1 MAKKAR
7 MRVLDPDDFEIVED
21 GPARAPAAS
30 ALPSG
35 AARQRVLNAADF
47 EVVDE
52 EAEKPGMLASFGRGV
67 LQGAT
72 FGFADEIAGAVESA
86 VTDKTYEK
94 ARDESRGAFRAAQQ
108 ANPWSYGIGEVGAGV
123 ATTFVPGLGLAKG
136 AGLLANAGKAAVL
149 SGVAGLGASEEK
161 ELGGQLVDAG
171 KSAFVGGAAAGIV
184 GRVMRGAPARV
195 EKRLIGNITD
205 GATATQRDR
214 LVGKAGSKVGDVLEA
229 IKGNKA
235 IVKAGNDPQRVL
247 AAVED
252 EITSVGSKLD
262 DIYAKAGGASPGIEV
277 QGLVGRL
284 GKLRAE
290 LAKDPGKRD
299 VARAVQGKIDDIAE
313 AWSERTHV
321 SPQEVRVLARDIG
334 DAAFRG
340 SPAVTPKQG
349 QQITQKV
356 WGELRSMIDEHI
368 ESVGKKVPGVDLGH
382 MRTLN
387 KQMSTLINM
396 RDAVAYRATR
406 ESTTPTTLTSRL
418 GGALDIG
425 LAFTDPT
432 SFVAKKGWDFVGKPA
447 VHAADRKLAEL
458 MQAAQ
463 RGERGAQLKLR
474 AVQLGISSA
483 TAEAIDTWAT
493 NKLGGGFEAS
503 ER

>member
-1 MAKKAR
+1 
-7 MRVLDPDDFEIVED
+7 
-21 GPARAPAAS
+21 
-30 ALPSG
+30 
-35 AARQRVLNAADF
+35 
-47 EVVDE
+47 
-52 EAEKPGMLASFGRGV
+52 
-67 LQGAT
+67 
-72 FGFADEIAGAVESA
+72 
-86 VTDKTYEK
+86 
-94 ARDESRGAFRAAQQ
+94 
-108 ANPWSYGIGEVGAGV
+108 
-123 ATTFVPGLGLAKG
+123 
-136 AGLLANAGKAAVL
+136 
-149 SGVAGLGASEEK
+149 
-161 ELGGQLVDAG
+161 
-171 KSAFVGGAAAGIV
+171 
-184 GRVMRGAPARV
+184 
-195 EKRLIGNITD
+195 
-205 GATATQRDR
+205 
-214 LVGKAGSKVGDVLEA
+214 
-229 IKGNKA
+229 
-235 IVKAGNDPQRVL
+235 
-247 AAVED
+247 
-252 EITSVGSKLD
+252 
-262 DIYAKAGGASPGIEV
+262 
-277 QGLVGRL
+277 
-284 GKLRAE
+284 
-290 LAKDPGKRD
+290 
-299 VARAVQGKIDDIAE
+299 
-313 AWSERTHV
+313 V